1 MDGVNSGTPRSFK
14 VAFRRLVTFLEAS
27 HLRGQGGTWGRGFG
41 EGLVEVAP
49 EREACDAF
57 GAA

>member
-1 MDGVNSGTPRSFK
+1 MDGVNTGTPSSFK
-14 VAFRRLVTFLEAS
+14 LAFRGLVTFLEAS

-49 EREACDAF
+49 YIPSQ
-57 GAA
+57 